1 MNEIRAFVGH
11 SFSEE
16 DIEVVRKFLKYFSEV
31 SALYPAFTWHNAEDA
46 EPRLLSAKVLSLIS
60 ECNAFIGICTR
71 KEYAIFP
78 RVLTAG
84 GWSRAYYKGR
94 NTDFIW
100 KTSDWIIQEIGLAKG
115 RDLPLVLL
123 VERDVR
129 PPGELQG
136 DVEYIPFDRENPE
149 RAFGKILE
157 MIRGLSPK
165 APRAVVVSPDTRS
178 TRMPSDSEARPGQVD
193 GDSSEIPKPE
203 WGLREYRVALYRM
216 VMRGDAKGAAAIDQ
230 AYKRTP
236 RCVNS

>member
-1 MNEIRAFVGH
+1 M
-11 SFSEE
+11 
-16 DIEVVRKFLKYFSEV
+16 
-31 SALYPAFTWHNAEDA
+31 
-46 EPRLLSAKVLSLIS
+46 
-60 ECNAFIGICTR
+60 
-71 KEYAIFP
+71 
-78 RVLTAG
+78 LTAG

-193 GDSSEIPKPE
+193 G
-203 WGLREYRVALYRM
+203 
-216 VMRGDAKGAAAIDQ
+216 
-230 AYKRTP
+230 
-236 RCVNS
+236 